1 MAVLSQ
7 LQAIRR
13 QGADARDSRPSM
25 YHRHAL
31 FAALGATADIADL
44 PVNAY
49 GISAKL
55 NSTPGASQRPFIRP
69 AARIVSAALV
79 AALVLAQAAFAEAD
93 SELSVL
99 GRALFFDVNLSAQRT
114 QACATCHEP
123 ERAFSDGRDNR
134 AGGAA
139 SLGGD
144 GHSLGDRNTPAIGY
158 AALVPNFQREA
169 DGEYRGG
176 LFHDGRARNLAEQ
189 AAEPPLNPIEM
200 AMPDAAAVIAR
211 VREQAYYVAT
221 FKKLFG
227 ARIFDDTQAA
237 FVALT
242 TAIAAFEQGP
252 PFVMFDSRYDRYLA
266 GEYTMSDE
274 EELGR
279 RLYFS
284 DLTNCMN
291 CHLLQVNTEQVHEP
305 FTDFRYH
312 NIGLP
317 MNIALRAS
325 NDRGVD
331 VRDLGLGAHP
341 DVDDARAEGKF
352 RTPTLRNI
360 AVTAPYMHNGV
371 FARLET
377 ALSFYNQYIV
387 VNASAGINPETNE
400 RWGKPEV
407 ADNIALELLR
417 EGQPLDNERIA
428 ALVAFLRTLTD
439 RRYEVLLAPSE
450 PPGVAQD
457 E

>member
-1 MAVLSQ
+1 M
-7 LQAIRR
+7 
-13 QGADARDSRPSM
+13 
-25 YHRHAL
+25 
-31 FAALGATADIADL
+31 
-44 PVNAY
+44 
-49 GISAKL
+49 
-55 NSTPGASQRPFIRP
+55 NSSPGAAQRLLIMPG
-69 AARIVSAALV
+69 ARIVSAALV
-79 AALVLAQAAFAEAD
+79 TALVLAQAAFAAAD
-93 SELSVL
+93 AELSAL
-99 GRALFFDVNLSAQRT
+99 GRALFFDVNLSAQRS
-114 QACATCHEP
+114 QACATCHQP

-144 GHSLGDRNTPAIGY
+144 GHSLGDRNTPALAY

-176 LFHDGRARNLAEQ
+176 LFHDGRARDLAEQ

-200 AMPDAAAVIAR
+200 AMPDAAGVIAR
-211 VREQAYYVAT
+211 VREQAYYVAA
-221 FKKLFG
+221 FKKLF
-227 ARIFDDTQAA
+227 RDDIFDDTQAA
-237 FVALT
+237 YAALT

-252 PFVMFDSRYDRYLA
+252 PFATFDSRYDRYLA
-266 GEYTMSDE
+266 GDYTMSDE

-284 DLTNCMN
+284 DLTNCMH
-291 CHLLQVNTEQVHEP
+291 CHLLRINTERVHEP

-317 MNIALRAS
+317 INIALRTS
-325 NDRGVD
+325 NGRGVD
-331 VRDLGLGAHP
+331 VRDRGLGAHP

-352 RTPTLRNI
+352 RTPTLRNV

-377 ALSFYNQYIV
+377 AISFYNQYIV
-387 VNASAGINPETNE
+387 VNANAGINPETNAA
-400 RWGKPEV
+400 WGKPEV
-407 ADNIALELLR
+407 ADNIAIELLR
-417 EGQPLDNERIA
+417 EGQPLDDERIA

-439 RRYEVLLAPSE
+439 RRYEALLTPTQ
-450 PPGVAQD
+450 PPGATQH